1 MARSVKI
8 VGGMSTKIISE
19 NPTEKKTG
27 ASHWVNKPP
36 LKLEHRSLENS
47 QDLGTA
53 YKLEGRE
60 QEVRCMCGCLLLP
73 SHFESYAAFFT
84 STTLSTICSCP
95 LCFPNPEGRCSA
107 DVKERCP
114 KKHVLES
121 GWTSHLPPGQAI
133 SPP

>member
-27 ASHWVNKPP
+27 ESHWVNKPP

-60 QEVRCMCGCLLLP
+60 QEVRCMCWMSPASLTFRELRCFLFKHCVVQNLQPSSLLP
-73 SHFESYAAFFT
+73 QS
-84 STTLSTICSCP
+84 
-95 LCFPNPEGRCSA
+95 
-107 DVKERCP
+107 
-114 KKHVLES
+114 
-121 GWTSHLPPGQAI
+121 
-133 SPP
+133 